1 MKKLKIVTIGGGSS
15 YTPELIDGFIKRY
28 AELPVSDYYLLD
40 IEEGREKLEIVGK
53 LAKRMVAKAGIP
65 MTIHLT
71 LDREE
76 ALKDA
81 DFVTTQLRVG
91 FLDARINDEK
101 IPLKYGVLGQ
111 ETTGPGGFM
120 KAQRTIPVLLDI
132 CRDMEKYCPN
142 AWLINFTNPAGIVTE
157 AIARHS
163 SIKSLGICSGANS
176 MLMDI
181 AKAYDVEKSQV
192 YARIMGLNHLIFA
205 DRIYIDG
212 ADVTDDF
219 IEKLAQGSATNALK
233 NIPDIGFSA
242 RFAKALHMYPI
253 SYLKYFFLTREMVDA
268 ALTDQKTKGTR
279 GEQTREI
286 ERKLFELYQDETLT
300 GKPKELEQ
308 RGGAWY
314 SDTACSIISAIYND
328 KKEIHVVNTT
338 NRGATGDLPDH
349 VTLET
354 NAVIDRQGA
363 HPLAYGPLPVKI
375 RGLIQSVKA
384 YEELTVEAAITGDYD
399 TALLALTIN
408 PLVPSANVA
417 EQILN
422 EYLEVN
428 QRYLPQ
434 YFNNAKEQQ

>member
-28 AELPVSDYYLLD
+28 DELPVTDYYLLD
-40 IEEGREKLEIVGK
+40 IEEGKEKLEIVGK
-53 LAKRMVAKAGIP
+53 LAQRMVKEAGIP
-65 MTIHLT
+65 MNIHLT
-71 LDREE
+71 LDRAE

-120 KAQRTIPVLLDI
+120 KAQRTIPVLMDI

-157 AIARHS
+157 AITRHS
-163 SIKSLGICSGANS
+163 NIKSIGICSGANS

-181 AKAYDVEKSQV
+181 AKAYEVEKKDV
-192 YARIMGLNHLIFA
+192 YARIIGLNHLIFA
-205 DRIYIDG
+205 DKIFIKGEDY
-212 ADVTDDF
+212 TDDF
-219 IEKLAQGSATNALK
+219 MEKLAQGSASNSLK
-233 NIPDIGFSA
+233 NIPDIGFSS

-253 SYLKYFFLTREMVDA
+253 SYLKYFFLTREMVEAAQKDA
-268 ALTDQKTKGTR
+268 STKGTR

-286 ERKLFELYQDETLT
+286 EHRLFELYQDEHLSH
-300 GKPKELEQ
+300 KPKELEK

-314 SDTACSIISAIYND
+314 SDTACSIISSIYND
-328 KKEIHVVNTT
+328 KKEIHVVNTVNNGT
-338 NRGATGDLPDH
+338 TPDLPDH
-349 VTLET
+349 VTLEA
-354 NAVIDRQGA
+354 NAVIDRNGA
-363 HPLAYGPLPVKI
+363 HPLAYGRLPVKI

-384 YEELTVEAAITGDYD
+384 YEELTVEAAITGDYN
-399 TALLALTIN
+399 TALMALTIN
-408 PLVPSANVA
+408 PLVPSATLA
-417 EQILN
+417 EKILD

-434 YFNNAKEQQ
+434 YQHKS

>member
-1 MKKLKIVTIGGGSS
+1 MQKLKVVTIGGGSS

-28 AELPVSDYYLLD
+28 AELPVTDYYLLD
-40 IEEGREKLEIVGK
+40 IEEGKEKLEIVGK
-53 LAKRMVAKAGIP
+53 LAQRMVQQAGVP
-65 MTIHLT
+65 MNIHLT

-91 FLDARINDEK
+91 FLEARITDER

-132 CRDMEKYCPN
+132 CRDMEKWCPN

-157 AIARHS
+157 AITRHS
-163 SIKSLGICSGANS
+163 NIKTIGICSGANS
-176 MLMDI
+176 MMMDI
-181 AKAYDVEKSQV
+181 AKAYGVEKSAV
-192 YARIMGLNHLIFA
+192 DTRIIGLNHLIFA
-205 DRIYIDG
+205 DRIAIHGEDI
-212 ADVTDDF
+212 TDDF
-219 IEKLAQGSATNALK
+219 INKLAEGSANNSLK
-233 NIPDIGFSA
+233 NIPDIGFTA
-242 RFAKALHMYPI
+242 RFAQALHMYPI
-253 SYLKYFFLTREMVDA
+253 SYLKYFFLNREMMETAQQDA
-268 ALTDQKTKGTR
+268 ATKGTR

-286 ERKLFELYQDETLT
+286 EKRLFELYQDEHLNH
-300 GKPKELEQ
+300 KPKELEK

-328 KKEIHVVNTT
+328 KKEIHVVNTVNNGT
-338 NRGATGDLPDH
+338 TPDLPDH

-354 NAVIDRQGA
+354 NAVIDKHGA
-363 HPLAYGPLPVKI
+363 HPVAYGRLPVKI

-384 YEELTVEAAITGDYD
+384 YEELTVEAAVTGDYD
-399 TALLALTIN
+399 TALLALSIN
-408 PLVPSANVA
+408 PLVPSATIA
-417 EQILN
+417 EQILD
-422 EYLEVN
+422 EYLDVN

-434 YFNNAKEQQ
+434 YAKDAK

>member
-1 MKKLKIVTIGGGSS
+1 MQKLKVVTIGGGSS

-28 AELPVSDYYLLD
+28 AELPVTDYYLLD
-40 IEEGREKLEIVGK
+40 IEEGKEKLEIVGK
-53 LAKRMVAKAGIP
+53 LAQRMVQQAGVP
-65 MTIHLT
+65 MNIHLT

-91 FLDARINDEK
+91 FLEARITDER

-132 CRDMEKYCPN
+132 CRDMEKWCPN

-157 AIARHS
+157 AITRHS
-163 SIKSLGICSGANS
+163 KIKTIGICSGANS
-176 MLMDI
+176 MMMDI
-181 AKAYDVEKSQV
+181 AKAYGVEKSAV
-192 YARIMGLNHLIFA
+192 DTRIIGLNHLIFA
-205 DRIYIDG
+205 DRIAIHGEDK
-212 ADVTDDF
+212 TDDF
-219 IEKLAQGSATNALK
+219 INKLAEGSANNSLK
-233 NIPDIGFSA
+233 NIPDIGFTA
-242 RFAKALHMYPI
+242 RFAQALHMYPI
-253 SYLKYFFLTREMVDA
+253 SYLKYFFLNREMVETAQQDA
-268 ALTDQKTKGTR
+268 ATKGSR

-286 ERKLFELYQDETLT
+286 EKRLFELYQDEHLNH
-300 GKPKELEQ
+300 KPKELEK

-328 KKEIHVVNTT
+328 KKEIHVVNTVNNGT
-338 NRGATGDLPDH
+338 TPDLPDH

-354 NAVIDRQGA
+354 NAVIDKHGA
-363 HPLAYGPLPVKI
+363 HPVAYGRLPVKI

-384 YEELTVEAAITGDYD
+384 YEELTVEAAVTGDYD
-399 TALLALTIN
+399 TALLALSIN
-408 PLVPSANVA
+408 PLVPSATIA
-417 EQILN
+417 EQILD
-422 EYLEVN
+422 EYLDVN

-434 YFNNAKEQQ
+434 YAKEAK

>member
-40 IEEGREKLEIVGK
+40 IEEGREKLEIVGR
-53 LAKRMVAKAGIP
+53 LARRMVEKAGIP

-157 AIARHS
+157 AITRNS
-163 SIKSLGICSGANS
+163 KIKTLGICSGANS

-181 AKAYDVEKSQV
+181 AKAYEVNKSQV
-192 YARIMGLNHLIFA
+192 QARFIGLNHLIFA
-205 DRIYIDG
+205 DHIYIDG
-212 ADVTDDF
+212 NEVTEDF

-268 ALTDQKTKGTR
+268 ALADQQTKGTR
-279 GEQTREI
+279 GEQTRAI
-286 ERKLFELYQDETLT
+286 ERTLFELYQDETLS

-338 NRGATGDLPDH
+338 NNGTTGDLPNH

-354 NAVIDRQGA
+354 NAVIDHQGA

-384 YEELTVEAAITGDYD
+384 YEELTVEAAVTGNYD
-399 TALLALTIN
+399 TALLALSIN
-408 PLVPSANVA
+408 PLMPSTTLA

-422 EYLEVN
+422 EYLAVN
-428 QRYLPQ
+428 ERYLPQ
-434 YFNNAKEQQ
+434 YAKAKEQQ

>member
-40 IEEGREKLEIVGK
+40 IEEGREKLEIVGR
-53 LAKRMVAKAGIP
+53 LARRMVEKAGIP

-157 AIARHS
+157 AITRNS
-163 SIKSLGICSGANS
+163 KIKTLGICSGANS

-181 AKAYDVEKSQV
+181 AKAYEVNKSQV
-192 YARIMGLNHLIFA
+192 QARFIGLNHLIFA
-205 DRIYIDG
+205 DHIYIDG
-212 ADVTDDF
+212 NEVTEDF

-268 ALTDQKTKGTR
+268 ALADQQTKGTR
-279 GEQTREI
+279 GEQTRAI
-286 ERKLFELYQDETLT
+286 ERTLFELYQDETLS

-338 NRGATGDLPDH
+338 NNGTTGDLPNH

-384 YEELTVEAAITGDYD
+384 YEELTVEAAVTGNYD
-399 TALLALTIN
+399 TALLALSIN
-408 PLVPSANVA
+408 PLMPSTTLA

-422 EYLEVN
+422 EYLAVN
-428 QRYLPQ
+428 ERYLPQ
-434 YFNNAKEQQ
+434 YAKAKEQQ

>member
-1 MKKLKIVTIGGGSS
+1 MQKLKVVTIGGGSS

-28 AELPVSDYYLLD
+28 AELPVTDYYLLD
-40 IEEGREKLEIVGK
+40 IEEGKEKLEIVGK
-53 LAKRMVAKAGIP
+53 LAQRMVQQAGVP
-65 MTIHLT
+65 MNIHLT

-91 FLDARINDEK
+91 FLEARITDER

-132 CRDMEKYCPN
+132 CRDMEKWCPN

-157 AIARHS
+157 AITRHS
-163 SIKSLGICSGANS
+163 NIKTIGICSGANS
-176 MLMDI
+176 MMMDI
-181 AKAYDVEKSQV
+181 AKAYGVEKSAV
-192 YARIMGLNHLIFA
+192 DTRIIGLNHLIFA
-205 DRIYIDG
+205 DRIAIHGEDK
-212 ADVTDDF
+212 TDDF
-219 IEKLAQGSATNALK
+219 INKLAEGSANNSLK
-233 NIPDIGFSA
+233 NIPDISFTA
-242 RFAKALHMYPI
+242 RFAQALHMYPI
-253 SYLKYFFLTREMVDA
+253 SYLKYFFLNREMVETAQQDA
-268 ALTDQKTKGTR
+268 ATKGTR

-286 ERKLFELYQDETLT
+286 EKRLFELYQDEHLNH
-300 GKPKELEQ
+300 KPKELEK

-328 KKEIHVVNTT
+328 KKEIHVVNTVNNGT
-338 NRGATGDLPDH
+338 TPDLPDH

-354 NAVIDRQGA
+354 NAVIDKHGA
-363 HPLAYGPLPVKI
+363 RPVAYGRLPVKI

-384 YEELTVEAAITGDYD
+384 YEELTVEAAVTGDYD
-399 TALLALTIN
+399 TALLALSIN
-408 PLVPSANVA
+408 PLVPSATIA
-417 EQILN
+417 EQILD
-422 EYLEVN
+422 EYLDVN

-434 YFNNAKEQQ
+434 YAKDAK

>member
-40 IEEGREKLEIVGK
+40 IEEGREKLEIVGR
-53 LAKRMVAKAGIP
+53 LARRMVEKAGIP

-157 AIARHS
+157 AITRNS
-163 SIKSLGICSGANS
+163 KIKTLGICSGANS

-181 AKAYDVEKSQV
+181 AKAYEVNKSQV
-192 YARIMGLNHLIFA
+192 QARFMGLNHLIFA
-205 DRIYIDG
+205 DHIYIDG
-212 ADVTDDF
+212 NEVTEDF

-268 ALTDQKTKGTR
+268 ALADQQTKGTR
-279 GEQTREI
+279 GEQTRAI
-286 ERKLFELYQDETLT
+286 ERTLFELYQDETLS

-338 NRGATGDLPDH
+338 NNGTTGDLPNH

-384 YEELTVEAAITGDYD
+384 YEELTVEAAVTGNYD
-399 TALLALTIN
+399 TALLALSIN
-408 PLVPSANVA
+408 PLMPSTTLA

-422 EYLEVN
+422 EYLAVN
-428 QRYLPQ
+428 ERYLPQ
-434 YFNNAKEQQ
+434 YAKAKEQQ